1 MKFKTL
7 TISSRQRLFLQHQEK
22 IVSPFKEYV
31 ESVKSQIQ
39 EKMSLYQKYN
49 ETYRTV
55 LKQDSFN
62 NKDHLA
68 YDEIQLPELDVVNIV
83 ISSKMKL
90 DVGKIKRDRNTEY
103 YPSKFP
109 GFIHRCYHPCK
120 STLLVFSTGNV
131 ICTGTRFVNDASR
144 ILSNFHNKF
153 KLHPTDNEVP
163 KINVKNLVVQ
173 VYFKYI
179 IDVDETINTLPR
191 AIYEPEQFPGII
203 YRNIQPKA
211 VVLLFVSGKS
221 ICVGCDNLENAFDTV
236 FQLRR
241 TLLEKDLLVL
251 KKEKKMS

>member
-1 MKFKTL
+1 MPSTVQEMLTPFKDYVQ
-7 TISSRQRLFLQHQEK
+7 SVKLQVQEK
-22 IVSPFKEYV
+22 NTLYDKY
-31 ESVKSQIQ
+31 SQQ
-39 EKMSLYQKYN
+39 
-49 ETYRTV
+49 YRTV
-55 LKQDSFN
+55 LKNSFN
-62 NKDHLA
+62 NKDNLT
-68 YDEIQLPELDVVNIV
+68 YDDVLLPQLDVVNIV

-90 DVGKIKRDRNTEY
+90 DVAKIKRDRDTEY
-103 YPSKFP
+103 YPHKFP

-153 KLHPTDNEVP
+153 KLHKTDNEIP
-163 KINVKNLVVQ
+163 SLNVKNLVVQ

-203 YRNIQPKA
+203 YRNVEPKA

-221 ICVGCDNLENAFDTV
+221 ICVGTDKLDAAFDTV
-236 FQLRR
+236 FQLRK
-241 TLLEKDLLVL
+241 TLLDKDLLVL
-251 KKEKKMS
+251 KSK